1 MSIAETYS
9 TTLIHTTSEEIITTK
24 TCCTNRAYGQMIS
37 MWLFLSQCSHKE
49 SSSLSA
55 GVGSVHHHPSI
66 ARPISSICCAS
77 AAHCPLVCIHHLY
90 PSLGYSGDYCQNVGH
105 NLSHFHCGHSRVD
118 IAALSQLTKKLLK
131 VADLERSCAGSSAGD
146 LSTHRK
152 VPDLA
157 IKGHRLKQ
165 NKPNKK
171 TTPPPPTTQTKTKK
185 HHQNLKSLNT
195 WAQNWN
201 QVVYLIEL

>member
-1 MSIAETYS
+1 MSIAETHS

-24 TCCTNRAYGQMIS
+24 TYCTNIAYGQMIS
-37 MWLFLSQCSHKE
+37 MWLFPSQCSHKE
-49 SSSLSA
+49 ISSLSA

-131 VADLERSCAGSSAGD
+131 VANLERSCAGSSAGD

-165 NKPNKK
+165 NKQKNN
-171 TTPPPPTTQTKTKK
+171 THPPAPKQHKQNPKNTTKT
-185 HHQNLKSLNT
+185 LKVQTPEPKTETRL
-195 WAQNWN
+195 
-201 QVVYLIEL
+201 YI